1 MGDGAT
7 STLTFVSSRFPPSP
21 RPASSPALSFVRHP
35 LARRHPTTM
44 KVEFC
49 NFSGYKIYPGK
60 VRPSLP
66 LARLRAPVLDG
77 LE

>member
-1 MGDGAT
+1 
-7 STLTFVSSRFPPSP
+7 
-21 RPASSPALSFVRHP
+21 
-35 LARRHPTTM
+35 M